1 MTSGALLDVGG
12 TGDTRAGMSQVVGK
26 FHQYTRDGT
35 LAYYV
40 QDVDPAV
47 SMLNRSFTCNIA
59 DCPSLPSCAFD
70 VVISHVV
77 LEHVDVRRPWEAVR
91 TIARATRP
99 GGLSLHV
106 VPFSHGF
113 ERILPHLFQDSGFE
127 VLESSV
133 HTATYCDDPLSMC
146 RAEYQCRFFAA
157 RRTGDAHGHGKTG

>member
-1 MTSGALLDVGG
+1 
-12 TGDTRAGMSQVVGK
+12 
-26 FHQYTRDGT
+26 
-35 LAYYV
+35 
-40 QDVDPAV
+40 
-47 SMLNRSFTCNIA
+47 MLNRSFTCNIA
-59 DCPSLPSCAFD
+59 DCPSLPGCAFD

-127 VLESSV
+127 VLETGYDLCELHPSKRHKRVTQYSRGR
-133 HTATYCDDPLSMC
+133 TADSIPRGLS
-146 RAEYQCRFFAA
+146 
-157 RRTGDAHGHGKTG
+157 T